1 KEKTTNN
8 EKTKLIVKEILKKAT
23 EIIWKQ
29 DPERKAIQEKLS
41 EGPETID
48 DFILNVWESGLK

>member
-1 KEKTTNN
+1 MK
-8 EKTKLIVKEILKKAT
+8 VKEILKKAT

-29 DPERKAIQEKLS
+29 DPERKAIQKKLS

-48 DFILNVWESGLK
+48 DFILNDWDSGLE